1 MKKIDKGRKFVQDN
15 LALFQ
20 CPNCQAPFINVV
32 ENTVSCANQ
41 HAFDLSKKGTLYFL
55 NHAVNTEYDDAMLV
69 SRRKVL
75 TAGLFDGIV
84 TAVAAALPT
93 DKQTIL
99 DVGTGEGTPFA
110 KLLAQRDNIDTAL
123 AFDISKAG
131 VNLATQLET
140 DAFFAVADLAQL
152 PFADAT
158 FSSVVEF
165 FSPSAYAEF
174 NRVIQPNGTLIKV
187 VPNHFYLRELREMLY
202 PAGSKHH
209 TYDNQ
214 QVVDLFIQNY
224 PNTEIRD
231 VTYQWNIPAD
241 LYADL
246 LHMTPLHWGARPEA
260 QQMAEN
266 TPLTSITLDVQLL
279 ITKFD

>member
-1 MKKIDKGRKFVQDN
+1 MKKIDKGRVFVQEN

-20 CPNCQAPFINVV
+20 CPNCQTAFTKVV
-32 ENTVSCANQ
+32 GNTVSCVNQ

-55 NHAVNTEYDDAMLV
+55 NHAVNTEYDDAMLA

-84 TAVAAALPT
+84 DAVATALPT
-93 DKQTIL
+93 TSQTIL

-110 KLLAQRDNIDTAL
+110 KLLAQRGNVDTAI

-158 FSSVVEF
+158 FSSIVEF

-174 NRVIQPNGTLIKV
+174 NRVIQPNGMLVKV
-187 VPNHFYLRELREMLY
+187 VPNRFYLRELREMLY
-202 PAGSKHH
+202 PEGSKHH
-209 TYDNQ
+209 TYDNH
-214 QVVDLFIQNY
+214 QVVDLFMQNY
-224 PNTEIRD
+224 PNTEIKD
-231 VTYQWNIPAD
+231 VTYQWTIPTD

-260 QQMAEN
+260 QAMAEQ
-266 TPLTSITLDVQLL
+266 TSLTSVTVDVQLL
-279 ITKFD
+279 ITHFS